1 MSVRRL
7 LWLVGFVFLGSF
19 LSATNPPPT
28 LSSMSP
34 VVGSTNGGTAVTLSG
49 SNFVA
54 GATVTVAGVPATG
67 VVVASGNTITAVAPA
82 NPAGPANVTVTNPD
96 GQSSTLAVV
105 LSPLSNAGFESGS
118 SGWIWNSS
126 GAATIITN
134 SAQAHSGNNFLQL
147 TSQPTNLPSYGAI
160 LGTGSSWSSQF
171 LAVNPGDK
179 ITFGGWIARV
189 SGDGFARWTIAV
201 ADANQANST
210 YVSTAN
216 ATASAWT
223 LVQATYT
230 IPAGKAFIRF
240 YAEVYNNTIPA
251 QSNFDDAILQR
262 QLAVGGYTYLSPPTL
277 TSIAPTSGSALGGM
291 AVTLTGNYFASG
303 ATVKI
308 GGVAATNVAVV
319 NATTITAT
327 TPANTPG
334 TASVTVTN
342 PDGDSATLAAAF
354 TYLAYPPPTLSSIAP
369 AAGTINGGTAVTL
382 AGSNFLSGA
391 TVKFG
396 TVAATNVV
404 VVNSGQITAVTPANS
419 AGAVNV
425 TVTNPDAQFSTLNSA
440 YTYNRPPV
448 LISASPSVG
457 STNGGT
463 SVTLSGSNFLTGAT
477 VTFNTSAATN
487 VAVTNST
494 TITAKAPANPAGPVN
509 VTVTNPDGQS
519 ATLVGIATPL
529 TNAGFELGA
538 PGWAWNGNSGS
549 YAIVTNSSQAHG
561 GNNFLQLT
569 SQTGNHPSYNALLS
583 GTSQYLAVNPGDIIT
598 YGGWVSRLSGDG
610 QAHWALQVL
619 DSNKANAVYVST
631 PNATA
636 GTWTL
641 FQQTYTV
648 PSGKA
653 YVRFYAE
660 VYGNTTTAQVNF
672 DDAILQ
678 QQVANAAFT
687 YDPPPT
693 VTSIAPNSGVPS
705 GGAAVTITG
714 TNFFAGAAVI
724 IGGVAATNV
733 SVVNGTTI
741 TATTPAHSSGTVN
754 VAVTNADGDTGT
766 LSAGYTYIL
775 YPPPSLTGVSPSGGS
790 TNGGTAVTLT
800 GSSFLTGATVK
811 FGSTAAINAV
821 VVNSGTI
828 TAFTPAGAAGTVT
841 ATVTNPDGQSGV
853 LGSAFTYALPPT
865 LTSVSPVIGPVS
877 GGTSVTLSGANF
889 KSGATVTFGG
899 VAATNVVVVS
909 STMLTVTAPNNAL
922 GTATVVVTNPDG
934 QTSALQPVG
943 NPGFEMGNA
952 GWSFN
957 GSGSESIVTSSSQA
971 HSGNNFAQLKS
982 NAGNHPTF
990 YPFFTGVNSTY
1001 LPVNPGDVITF
1012 GGWVS
1017 RVGGD
1022 GSARW
1027 SLQVSDVNKQ
1037 NPVYYSTPNVTANAW
1052 TFNQQTLVI
1061 PSNGQYVRFYAEIYN
1076 NSVTATAYFDDALF
1090 LRTTPGQVFTY
1101 ITNPTLGWIGPIS
1114 GPANTPTSVYIS
1126 GANFVPGATVSFG
1139 GAQATNVAVL
1149 NNATITATTPA
1160 AAAGSVAVT
1169 VTNPYSL
1176 ASTSSL
1182 TYAFNPPPFI
1192 NAVSPVTGPPGA
1204 ATKVTVSGGNFLPG
1218 AKLTL
1223 GGIPA
1228 LSVSTTP
1235 GSISAVTPAEGAGT
1249 VDVVVTNPDGQVATA
1264 SGAFGYSQPAPSI
1277 ASIAPASGSTNGG
1290 TLVVISGANF
1300 LASPTVT
1307 FGSTAGTVIS
1317 VSSSAIYVTTP
1328 ATSTSGAVN
1337 VAVVNSDTQSGS
1349 LSGGFTYVS
1358 PTPAPTIASL
1368 SSPSGT
1374 TAGGA
1379 SIIITG
1385 TNFVSGATVS
1395 FGGVSASNISVTNS
1409 TTINATTPPHA
1420 PGTVN
1425 VTVTNPDGQSA
1436 TLYGVIPLLPN
1447 AGFESGAADWVFAG
1461 TGSATVLNDP
1471 TNAET
1476 GNEYA
1481 LVTGSGTFA
1490 AYYATDS
1497 SGSNQFF
1504 PVVSGDVISF
1514 GGSAY
1519 RLAGDGQANY
1529 TLSFYDANKNSLGSL
1544 HTTPNNA
1551 ATPIWAHMLG
1561 SYTVPS
1567 NAAYV
1572 KLSAQIYSNTV
1583 SAQVRLDQAI
1593 LTRTPA
1599 AGGYTYAGLNLPGAF
1614 TYHYDNMRT
1623 GQNVSETTLTP
1634 ANVNTQTFGKKFSY
1648 SVDGWMHASP
1658 LYVANVMINGA
1669 LHNVVYAA
1677 TEHDS
1682 VYAFDADGNQTTPLW
1697 QVSFINPAAGIT
1709 TIPPGDLA
1717 YQNTQPEYGI
1727 MATPVIDP
1735 VAGTIYLLARTKENG
1750 SYVQRLHA
1758 LDITSGVER
1767 AHSPVTIQASVPGTG
1782 AGSSGG
1788 QVAYSSLYQ
1797 NVRPALALV
1806 NGTVYFAAA
1815 SIEDNGPYHGWVL
1828 GYDATSLNLVGI
1840 FNDTPNGSEGGIW
1853 HAGGGIAADASGNL
1867 FVQTGNGTFDG
1878 YLGGVDLG
1886 DSIIKLQLSSAGLN
1900 PVDYFTPWNQLTL
1913 DSQDLDIAAG
1923 APILLP
1929 DQPGPHIHE
1938 MLGGGKTGTLYLLD
1952 RDAMGGYNAAGDS
1965 QIVQELPNALT
1976 QTTNTLDAG
1985 LWSTPTYWNNLI
1997 FIVGRADVLKVWG
2010 LQNGLLVGPLYT
2022 NQTTYLYS
2030 GSVMS
2035 SNGTYNPILWV
2046 VQSGGRNLLQALNP
2060 YNPMQEYY
2068 DTDQAAGARDLPG
2081 GITKFVV
2088 PLVINGKV
2096 YVSTQTELDV
2106 YGLL

>member
-7 LWLVGFVFLGSF
+7 PLVVGFLFLSLL

-28 LSSMSP
+28 LSSISP

-49 SNFVA
+49 SNFLT
-54 GATVTVAGVPATG
+54 GATLTFGGISATNLVVT
-67 VVVASGNTITAVAPA
+67 ASNTITAVTPA
-82 NPAGPANVTVTNPD
+82 NPAGPVNVTVTNPD
-96 GQSSTLAVV
+96 GQSSTLTVV
-105 LSPLSNAGFESGS
+105 QTPLTNPGFESGG

-126 GAATIITN
+126 GAATIVTN
-134 SAQAHSGNNFLQL
+134 SVQAHSGNNFLQL

-179 ITFGGWIARV
+179 ITFGGWVARV

-201 ADANQANST
+201 ADSNLANST
-210 YVSTAN
+210 YISTAN
-216 ATASAWT
+216 VTANTWT
-223 LVQATYT
+223 FVQASYT
-230 IPAGKAFIRF
+230 IPAGKAFVRF

-262 QLAVGGYTYLSPPTL
+262 QVAGGGFTYLAPPTL
-277 TSIAPTSGSALGGM
+277 TSISPTSGGAIGGTP
-291 AVTLTGNYFASG
+291 VTLTGSNFVNGAS
-303 ATVKI
+303 VKI
-308 GGVAATNVAVV
+308 GGAAASNVTVV
-319 NATTITAT
+319 NSTTITAT
-327 TPANTPG
+327 TPANSPG
-334 TASVTVTN
+334 TANVTVTN
-342 PDGDSATLAAAF
+342 PDGDSA
-354 TYLAYPPPTLSSIAP
+354 S
-369 AAGTINGGTAVTL
+369 
-382 AGSNFLSGA
+382 
-391 TVKFG
+391 
-396 TVAATNVV
+396 
-404 VVNSGQITAVTPANS
+404 
-419 AGAVNV
+419 
-425 TVTNPDAQFSTLNSA
+425 
-440 YTYNRPPV
+440 
-448 LISASPSVG
+448 
-457 STNGGT
+457 
-463 SVTLSGSNFLTGAT
+463 
-477 VTFNTSAATN
+477 
-487 VAVTNST
+487 
-494 TITAKAPANPAGPVN
+494 
-509 VTVTNPDGQS
+509 
-519 ATLVGIATPL
+519 LVGVVTPL

-538 PGWAWNGNSGS
+538 PGWAWNGNSGT
-549 YAIVTNSSQAHG
+549 YAIVTNSSQAHSG
-561 GNNFLQLT
+561 SNFLQLT
-569 SQTGNHPSYNALLS
+569 SQPGNHPSCNGILS
-583 GTSQYLAVNPGDIIT
+583 GTSQYLPVNPGDVIT
-598 YGGWVSRLSGDG
+598 YGGWVARLSGDG

-619 DSNKANAVYVST
+619 DSNKANAIYVST
-631 PNATA
+631 PNATSS
-636 GTWTL
+636 TWTL

-648 PSGKA
+648 PSGRA

-678 QQVANAAFT
+678 QQVANAGFI

-693 VTSIAPNSGVPS
+693 VTSIAPNSGAPA
-705 GGAAVTITG
+705 GGTAVTITG
-714 TNFFAGAAVI
+714 TNFFAGAGVT

-733 SVVNGTTI
+733 SVANSTTI
-741 TATTPAHSSGTVN
+741 TATTAAHSAGTVN
-754 VAVTNADGDTGT
+754 VVVTNPDGDTGT
-766 LSAGYTYIL
+766 LSAGYTYVL
-775 YPPPSLTGVSPSGGS
+775 YPPPSLTGVSPASGS

-800 GSSFLTGATVK
+800 GSNFVTGAMVK
-811 FGSTAAINAV
+811 FGSAAAISVV
-821 VVNSGTI
+821 VVNSGSI
-828 TAFTPAGAAGTVT
+828 TAYTPAGAAGAATV
-841 ATVTNPDGQSGV
+841 TVTNPDGQSSS
-853 LGSAFTYALPPT
+853 LSSAFTYALPPA
-865 LTSVSPVIGPVS
+865 LTSISPVIGPVG
-877 GGTSVTLSGANF
+877 GGTSVTLTGANF

-899 VAATNVVVVS
+899 VAGTNVVVVS
-909 STMLTVTAPNNAL
+909 GTVITVTAPSNAL
-922 GTATVVVTNPDG
+922 GAAMVVVTNPDG

-952 GWSFN
+952 GWSFS
-957 GSGSESIVTSSSQA
+957 GSGSESIITSSTQA
-971 HSGNNFAQLKS
+971 HSGRNFVQLKS
-982 NAGNHPTF
+982 NTGNHPSLSAV
-990 YPFFTGVNSTY
+990 FTGVNSSY

-1027 SLQVSDVNKQ
+1027 SLQVSDLNQQ
-1037 NPVYYSTPNVTANAW
+1037 NPVYVSTPNVTANTW
-1052 TFNQQTLVI
+1052 TFNQQTFVI
-1061 PSNGQYVRFYAEIYN
+1061 PSNGRYIRFFAEIYN

-1101 ITNPTLGWIGPIS
+1101 ITNPTLGWIGPNS
-1114 GPANTPTSVYIS
+1114 GPANSTTSVYIS

-1139 GAQATNVAVL
+1139 GTQATNVTVVDS
-1149 NNATITATTPA
+1149 ATITATSPA
-1160 AAAGSVAVT
+1160 GAAGTVAVT

-1176 ASTSSL
+1176 TSASSL
-1182 TYAFNPPPFI
+1182 PYKFNPPLFI
-1192 NAVSPVTGPPGA
+1192 NAVSPVTGPPAGG
-1204 ATKVTVSGGNFLPG
+1204 TNITISGGNFLPG

-1228 LSVSTTP
+1228 QSVATTP
-1235 GSISAVTPAEGAGT
+1235 SSISGVAPAEAAGV
-1249 VDVVVTNPDGQVATA
+1249 VDIVVTNPDGQLATA
-1264 SGAFGYSQPAPSI
+1264 SGAYSYSQPAPSI
-1277 ASIAPASGSTNGG
+1277 AAITPATGSTNGG

-1300 LASPTVT
+1300 LASPSVT
-1307 FGSTAGTVIS
+1307 FGTTAGTVVS
-1317 VSSSAIYVTTP
+1317 ASSSAIYLTTP
-1328 ATSTSGAVN
+1328 TMSSAGAVN
-1337 VAVVNSDTQSGS
+1337 VTVVNSDTQSGS
-1349 LSGGFTYVS
+1349 VAGGFTYVS
-1358 PTPAPTIASL
+1358 PTPAPTITSL
-1368 SSPSGT
+1368 SSPSGS

-1379 SIIITG
+1379 SIVING
-1385 TNFVSGATVS
+1385 TNFVSGATVT
-1395 FGGVSASNISVTNS
+1395 FGGVSATNISVANT
-1409 TTINATTPPHA
+1409 TTINASTPPHA

-1447 AGFESGAADWVFAG
+1447 ADFEAGSTDWVFAG

-1471 TNAET
+1471 TSAET
-1476 GNEYA
+1476 GNKYA
-1481 LVTGSGTFA
+1481 LLTGAGTFA

-1497 SGSNQFF
+1497 SGTNQFF
-1504 PVVSGDVISF
+1504 PVVPGDVISF

-1583 SAQVRLDQAI
+1583 SSQVRLDQAI

-1599 AGGYTYAGLNLPGAF
+1599 GGSYAYVGLNLPGAF
-1614 TYHYDNMRT
+1614 TYHYDNLRT
-1623 GQNVSETTLTP
+1623 GQNVTETTLTP
-1634 ANVNTQTFGKKFSY
+1634 ANVNVQTFGKKFSY
-1648 SVDGWMHASP
+1648 PVDGWMHASP
-1658 LYVANVMINGA
+1658 LYVANVMINGT

-1717 YQNTQPEYGI
+1717 YQYTQPEYGI

-1767 AHSPVTIQASVPGTG
+1767 AHSPVTVQASVPGTG
-1782 AGSSGG
+1782 AGSTGG
-1788 QVAYSSLYQ
+1788 QVPYSSLYQ

-1806 NGTVYFAAA
+1806 NGTVYFASG
-1815 SIEDNGPYHGWVL
+1815 SIEDNGPYHGWVF
-1828 GYDATSLNLVGI
+1828 GYDATSLNMVGVY
-1840 FNDTPNGSEGGIW
+1840 NDTPNGSQGGIW
-1853 HAGGGIAADASGNL
+1853 HSGGGIAADASGNL

-1878 YLGGVDLG
+1878 NLGGIDLG

-1900 PVDYFTPWNQLTL
+1900 PVDYFTPWNQQIL
-1913 DSQDLDIAAG
+1913 DTQDLDIAAG
-1923 APILLP
+1923 SALLLP
-1929 DQPGPHIHE
+1929 DQPGAHVHE
-1938 MLGGGKTGTLYLLD
+1938 MIGGGKTGTLYLLD
-1952 RDAMGGYNAAGDS
+1952 RDAMGGYNPVSDS

-1976 QTTNTLDAG
+1976 QTTDTVDAG

-1997 FIVGRADVLKVWG
+1997 FIAGRADVLKVWG
-2010 LQNGLLVGPLYT
+2010 LQNGLLVGPLYM

-2035 SNGTYNPILWV
+2035 SNGAYNPILWV

-2060 YNPMQEYY
+2060 YNPIQEYY
-2068 DTDQAAGARDLPG
+2068 DTDQASGARDLPG

-2096 YVSTQTELDV
+2096 YVATQTELDV